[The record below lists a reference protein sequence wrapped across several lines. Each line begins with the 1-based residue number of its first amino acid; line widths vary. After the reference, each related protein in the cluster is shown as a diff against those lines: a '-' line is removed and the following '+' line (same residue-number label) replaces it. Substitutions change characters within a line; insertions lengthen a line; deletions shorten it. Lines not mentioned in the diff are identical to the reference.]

1 MLRPCKAAIDCTGT
15 DQEIKFTVIRFK
27 SRSVID
33 GTGYLYELDK
43 TRDLIIAQMITDV
56 DAIEAFIVTNQAR
69 EMRWREWKAGSGTKA
84 AFITMNQT
92 NAAEYIA
99 WQRQYIDFGD
109 PPPVT

>member
-1 MLRPCKAAIDCTGT
+1 MSNRPCKAAIDCTGT

-43 TRDLIIAQMITDV
+43 TRDLIIARMITDET
-56 DAIEAFIVTNQAR
+56 AIEAFISNNMDR
-69 EMRWREWKAGSGTKA
+69 EMRWRDWKAGSGTKA

-92 NAAEYIA
+92 NAAEYMA
-99 WQRQYIDFGD
+99 WQREHIDFGD
-109 PPPVT
+109 PPE